1 MRLMDAE
8 SRLADL
14 LAPVTVE
21 HFLRSVAAARWQ
33 RLPGSQHEARLGL
46 LGADPRTALS
56 GAVAVARDLTYHS
69 ANADEAAPA
78 IGMPTDPQAFRELIA
93 TFHAR
98 RYSVRFPGLRPYSTA
113 LDHVCRSLEAV
124 LHKPVTASAF
134 WSQGGMKAP
143 VHADDHD
150 LLVIQILGRKRWYV
164 SDADSPL
171 DNTWERI
178 PGAAAVLGAH
188 QTFDVEPGDAVYMPR
203 GTVHAV
209 DGHEESIH
217 VSIGFTPLTV
227 REVVIAAIDHLS
239 DLDRNWRTTASAFL
253 GRQVTSGQLEPLPT
267 LMRQALGALQ
277 QVVAQPGFAEAAVQ
291 RHSARSVGAL
301 NKVSADEPVS
311 LSLDTLLE
319 QRPDSF
325 CHLSANPEKLDVA
338 YPGGHLYIHRGA
350 EAAVIYMV
358 NQSRFWIRDL
368 PGDLSDEVRLSLAAR
383 FVEVGILRRA
393 VSVGITD

>member
-8 SRLADL
+8 ARLADL

-21 HFLRSVAAARWQ
+21 HFLRSVAVARWQ
-33 RLPGSQHEARLGL
+33 RLPSAQHEARLGL
-46 LGADPRTALS
+46 LGADPRAVLS
-56 GAVAVARDLTYHS
+56 SAVAVARDLTYHS

-78 IGMPTDPQAFRELIA
+78 IGMPTDPQAFRQLID

-113 LDHVCRSLEAV
+113 LDRVCRSLEAL

-164 SDADSPL
+164 SDAESSL

-178 PGAAAVLGAH
+178 PGTPPVLGAH
-188 QTFDVEPGDAVYMPR
+188 QTFDVEPGDAVYLPR

-227 REVVIAAIDHLS
+227 REVAIAAIDHLS
-239 DLDRNWRTTASAFL
+239 DLDRNWRTTATAFL
-253 GRQVTSGQLEPLPT
+253 GRQVTSGQLEPLPA
-267 LMRQALGALQ
+267 LLRQALDALQ
-277 QVVAQPGFAEAAVQ
+277 QVAAQPGFAQAALQ
-291 RHSARSVGAL
+291 RHAARTVGGLHPAPPD
-301 NKVSADEPVS
+301 NPVS
-311 LSLDTLLE
+311 LSLDSVLE
-319 QRPDSF
+319 QRQDSF
-325 CHLSANPEKLDVA
+325 CHLSASQEKLDVA

-350 EAAVIYMV
+350 EAAVIHML
-358 NQSRFWIRDL
+358 NQPRFRIRDL
-368 PGDLSDEVRLSLAAR
+368 PGDLSDDVRLSLAVR
-383 FVEVGILRRA
+383 FVEVGILRSADA
-393 VSVGITD
+393 VAITD